1 MCTFEI
7 TDTKNISVV
16 EATKSIAEH
25 YHDKLTYKDME
36 FFESIY
42 MNAIINIAERE
53 LNPNNGEG
61 QESYLG
67 YLPEEDLFISGW
79 DTWENDYDYDDEED
93 EYRSN
98 GNSSDFIG
106 NVAYIKID
114 ESGNA
119 FIVKIDGCAG
129 DMMYGRNGSLE
140 HLKAKHKNLIA
151 IRLD

>member
-1 MCTFEI
+1 MSTFEI
-7 TDTKNISVV
+7 TDTKNMSIEDATNVIS
-16 EATKSIAEH
+16 EH
-25 YHDKLTYKDME
+25 YHDKLTYKGIE
-36 FFESIY
+36 FFDSIY
-42 MNAIINIAERE
+42 MSAIINIAERE
-53 LNPNNGEG
+53 LNPNNGDG

-67 YLPEEDLFISGW
+67 YLPEEDIFISGW
-79 DTWENDYDYDDEED
+79 DTWENDYYDDELD

-98 GNSSDFIG
+98 GNSSYFIG

-140 HLKAKHKNLIA
+140 HLKAKHKNLID